1 MTRVIISVALT
12 LLFIARLPATLA
24 KPWRGITPLR
34 STAQDVAKFSRAC
47 LETETRCQFTLEEQ
61 EVMVIFSGSKIGLAE
76 CNRVPKLTVLA
87 VIITFNSP
95 KKLKDFQL
103 KGQPFK
109 LIDPSSPPKHGY
121 KTFYYIKEGFM

>member
-1 MTRVIISVALT
+1 
-12 LLFIARLPATLA
+12 
-24 KPWRGITPLR
+24 
-34 STAQDVAKFSRAC
+34 
-47 LETETRCQFTLEEQ
+47 LEEQ

-87 VIITFNSP
+87 VIIRFNSP

-109 LIDPSSPPKHGY
+109 LLDPSSPPNHGY
-121 KTFYYIKEGFM
+121 KTFYYVKEGFMINAYKGKAIGLVFIAEQDDMHLCPEYYKDPKAFVEFGLFP